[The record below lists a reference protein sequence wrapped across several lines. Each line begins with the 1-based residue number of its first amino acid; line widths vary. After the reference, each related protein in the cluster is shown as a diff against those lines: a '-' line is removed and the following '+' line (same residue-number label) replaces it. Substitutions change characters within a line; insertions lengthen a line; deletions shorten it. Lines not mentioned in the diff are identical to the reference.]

1 MRRSHTSLS
10 DAGEGH
16 HPVITWR
23 IDSRLRELGGFAGD
37 ESRADGFAG
46 GTGRRIRLLRNLR
59 ALPTGVLR
67 SCPGRAGHAGVLHVL
82 AGKAFGLARLSGS
95 LLTGAAGHAGVLH
108 VLTRETFGT

>member
-23 IDSRLRELGGFAGD
+23 IDSRLRELGGYAGD
-37 ESRADGFAG
+37 ESRADGFTG

-59 ALPTGVLR
+59 ALPARVLWSR
-67 SCPGRAGHAGVLHVL
+67 PGCARHAGVLHVL

-95 LLTGAAGHAGVLH
+95 LITGVAGHAGILH
-108 VLTRETFGT
+108 VLARESF